1 MRNPYV
7 FSQLVGFLD
16 RNHFN
21 YLVRKYNGDRYVE
34 TFTCWNQL
42 LTLMF
47 GQLSNRQSMR
57 DLIAALEAHQ
67 SKCYHLGVSKR
78 VTRSNLAKANEE
90 NQREF
95 TYLTNAKHLTA
106 QQIADLYKSRWQ
118 VELFFKWLKQH
129 LRIKRFWGTS
139 ENTVRIQVY
148 VAITTFCMVAIMQH
162 KMKLIRSTYEILQ
175 ILNLSLTDTTLLVD
189 LLNKTNFQDV
199 KDQSSS
205 GELLLF

>member
-7 FSQLVGFLD
+7 FSQLVSFLD

-21 YLVRKYNGDRYVE
+21 YLVRKYNGDRYVK

-57 DLIAALEAHQ
+57 DLIAVLEAHQ

-90 NQREF
+90 RDYRIFEVHYN
-95 TYLTNAKHLTA
+95 LTA

-139 ENTVRIQVY
+139 ENAVRIHVY

-162 KMKLIRSTYEILQ
+162 KMKLIRSTYEILR
-175 ILNLSLTDTTLLVD
+175 ILNLSLTDTTLLGD

-205 GELLLF
+205 GKLLLF

>member
-21 YLVRKYNGDRYVE
+21 YLVRKYNGDRYVK

-175 ILNLSLTDTTLLVD
+175 ILNLSLTDTTPLVD